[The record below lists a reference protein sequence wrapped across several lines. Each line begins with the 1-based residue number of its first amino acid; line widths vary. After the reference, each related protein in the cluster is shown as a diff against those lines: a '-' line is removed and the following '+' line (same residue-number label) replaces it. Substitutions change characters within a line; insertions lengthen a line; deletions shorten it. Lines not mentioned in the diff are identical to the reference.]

1 MKKKGIITWIRKK
14 KVRYAAAGTLCLAVA
29 IGILTLGL
37 GIGSRA
43 ETSVKLGDLDVNFDT
58 ITESGE
64 TVYLVEN
71 TEQMSKLGKASAD
84 QTKGKIFH
92 LNKDLEIGIKSAATG
107 TFAGT
112 FDGNGHVIKI
122 NCLDITD
129 STSGT
134 ETQGVSQ
141 GALFGTVSGTVENL
155 IIDVT
160 AENASYERISD
171 AGVTESSTTDPVSPA
186 VQQYD
191 LKDGEKV
198 TVNDTDEKK
207 KKAYQAI
214 CFNDKDYTTVYL
226 DKKGKECTEETEGAE
241 EYRKYV
247 GNEVKRT
254 TTTNTASEASVTD
267 SFGIL
272 CGTIGSGGTVKKV
285 SLNGASVTV
294 RQAGASHP
302 EKVISDNKTPYAFYY
317 KVDYM
322 PVTVAHEMDVTKD
335 NTLEIKI
342 PEVEQ
347 KTSVVAGNQAVGEL
361 LSMEVTAPQAVASKD
376 GNTYT
381 ITYHL
386 KLSAVNETVRE
397 AVLNTD
403 LAGGTWSSNAAN
415 GKVSSITKAGTTV
428 TYTYTGTASALP
440 DGISAKFWADVSDGT
455 GQTVPVTPEELTTT
469 IVDEKVPDMVD
480 TPLKLSVS
488 APTGK
493 ATEAGETSPK
503 TEFTVVLEN
512 ITSRTLSDAV
522 LTYEDGMTVVDKE
535 GGTDDSVNHTIT
547 FPTLIAGEERTV
559 TISKADSNPGSAST
573 VTISGTFLASAKDG
587 NQRTAEAKATASTL
601 VYTTV
606 KPKSVSKE
614 KNALWGNPGVSVEVS
629 APEMVYSPDSTAE
642 ITYTITVKNLH
653 KSKAENISVVDGNN
667 NSVIHTF
674 SNIAANDT
682 ATYKWTKTVPAP
694 TEASGIHQL
703 NQKIKATATYSDGSN
718 ESASAETTA
727 STTVYGTAS
736 MEESVGSAA
745 FSANGVQAQILTS
758 TNAVTNRSDAKVS
771 YTLKITPPASGTV
784 TVTAPAGGS
793 WTGDYKENAG
803 LTTSDG
809 RRMEVVSSGSGVKGI
824 TITYSLKDV
833 DASEYE
839 SVFSFAVVNKKVST
853 SCPDLTVTTALTN
866 GSDKTVSANNEKIS
880 ENQLKLEV
888 KAPGKTV
895 KDQDGSAELV
905 YELTPTVAD
914 GITGIQLTSSVEGTW
929 GTTEESARKATP
941 STNYTVTTSDQT
953 IYFIRKTG
961 TGESKSAETVFQI
974 DGKQGRIAY
983 TAATEKLQTTLVDLK
998 PETVTKTPG
1007 NLEVE
1012 MKAMPSILTEGN
1024 SMVLT
1029 LTLKNVSDKKDED
1042 KKGNPIHISTDLTK
1056 AGWTVQEGSAWS
1068 TNSYTVT
1075 DSTTGNKIDYNSQ
1088 NLEPKGS
1095 VVLTKTITSRP
1106 ADGTVQVEI
1115 EGYDI
1120 YAGKLPTYTYD
1131 AGKSNKQAGEPF
1143 TETEEQGTVKSAQN
1157 LAAGGLTGR
1166 NEGTIQE
1173 IRQNLTILQADRKEM
1188 DNQPELKVGGIAGEV
1203 TKGSQIE
1210 NVYLTGAVK
1219 SSVDGAVTGLAAGSG
1234 TGNLTRVIAP
1244 AASSEADLG
1253 RGLTVTDVKTGAEAK
1268 PEDTW
1273 SNCWT
1278 AFSYYESTDIT
1289 AQSRADDFDLKW
1301 LVNPGTE
1308 EGKDVFA
1315 FQKEAAGSRIQI
1327 SFEGQK
1333 TGRTFEYHSI
1343 YQARKQLTDAE
1354 NTVYESETNMLELG
1368 DSGYYR
1374 PVSVYAT
1381 DGYFQYV
1388 QCYKTN
1394 DELPAAY
1401 YPYEEENKK
1410 PVFIWK
1416 PADETEAETKSAWSV
1431 VRKNEKTLEDQI
1443 VLALNSNIQTSGLV
1457 ICYGKDGALTATR
1470 FNRNVY
1476 FPFEGDAVQITAV
1489 PVKNGKIYEEEVS
1502 PSYNSTNREKLPK
1515 PEVFSAGYYDK
1526 KGDAV
1531 EQPFQ
1536 SGGTY
1541 ETEEEIFLRGQEING
1556 CSYQYLISGEDVTSE
1571 WTKDDADVSWTK
1583 EETTLTG
1590 WKTVSNGKM
1599 CLPDKAATNQYLY
1612 VKVQKEHYP
1621 DTVYCFGSL
1630 SLTEKA
1636 GITASM
1642 YYQYDQTT
1650 GTGEAIP
1657 EDGKILPGDILVVT
1671 ANNKPEAMPR
1681 IQYLI
1686 KTTAYKD
1693 TVLWDDAEWKDY
1705 TAPIQVSN
1713 DTNSAACYV
1722 YMRLSNDAGTV
1733 YSAIE
1738 SQEYVFGRVASYPY
1752 TSPRTVYNQPGSEAN
1767 ENAATELQSGTQV
1780 TIGGQESGTR
1790 TFYLTGTSAKNVE
1803 ITAQRV
1809 TEIPEDETGY
1819 YQIGNRWYHIV
1830 PKESGELKEYTE
1842 GTKIKFYNNEEEKNT
1857 TWYIGVVSVGEN
1869 ASPSVMT
1876 TYIYKVKPSEPV
1888 AVPEASLPTKYSPG
1902 GETAEIA
1909 VVEKGSYISFRSL
1922 TSGAELLYKTTD
1934 NNVAELAG
1942 EGTLLYDNSKGI
1954 LVDGNYGDTF
1964 QVNIRAVKWDEEHK
1978 VKEMK
1983 STDVYCF
1990 TYMIAEQKQAL
2001 KPTATPVTQEKNPTV
2016 VTPGDKILLSTTTDG
2031 ADIYYTVDGS
2041 SPEITKAEDGKITKG
2056 ENTRPYNP
2064 AEGIVMPLDGEGY
2077 FTVHAIAVAAEYK
2090 NSPEAIF
2097 IYAYP
2102 DSVQSPYANIPSG
2115 SVDLG
2120 TKVLLKNKTD
2130 GATIHYTVNTDGSVP
2145 ADPTVSSSVFDEAQP
2160 IVINGKTVIKA
2171 FAVKNGVKSAVVT
2184 LTYTTKDQL
2193 ASPTASIE
2201 SGAMV
2206 SRGTRLKLK
2215 AASGATIYYTTDGSD
2230 PTDRSSSSVVS
2241 GSDLVLDG
2249 AAGAQVTVKAYA
2261 VMDGKSASEVA
2272 TFTYQISKNMGG
2284 VTADV
2289 ATGSEVS
2296 NGSKV
2301 NLMTDVTDAQIYYTT
2316 DGSSPADSGIK
2327 GTVVTI
2333 NGTSGS
2339 TFTIKAVAKI
2349 NGDAGTVCTFTYRI
2363 KERPSAP
2370 TASPS
2375 GGELTI
2381 AKRVELS
2388 ASAEKIYYTTD
2399 GTTPTESS
2407 NLYKEPVLI
2416 NRTTNLKAIAVSKDG
2431 EISEVASFQYTAA
2444 QRADMPKASY
2454 ESGSALDPGTVVT
2467 LRTDTA
2473 NAQIYY
2479 STDGTDPTLDTLDM
2493 LLKYTEEGIIV
2504 SRTVTVKAVAY
2515 REDLQLSKVG
2525 TFQYLVD
2532 TIPAV
2537 EAKKAAEAQAEA
2549 EALHDTDVSGLA
2561 RKDDFDETAYE
2572 DRILRENE
2580 CGTVVSGT
2588 EASLD
2593 ENTVLITETEACSDT
2608 AVKNVRKLF
2617 GEDYKILASYDMYLM
2632 KGGSKVQPAGQV
2644 EIGIPIP
2651 AEYENAAVT
2660 IIYIDNNDKITRQE
2674 TRRKDGMAYA
2684 YTDHFSN
2691 YALVGLEDP
2700 ESGQFQIPWLMLL
2713 EILAGVCVL
2722 GGIIYFIRKT
2732 TRTSNER
2739 K

>member
-14 KVRYAAAGTLCLAVA
+14 KVRYAAAGTLCLAAA
-29 IGILTLGL
+29 IGILVLGL
-37 GIGSRA
+37 GIDSRA
-43 ETSVKLGDLDVNFDT
+43 ESLALGTDPKINFETTTDGDGKT
-58 ITESGE
+58 I
-64 TVYLVEN
+64 YLIDSA
-71 TEQMSKLGKASAD
+71 EQISKLGQASEE
-84 QTKGKIFH
+84 QTREKIFR
-92 LNKDLEIGIKSAATG
+92 LNKDLEIGITSAATG

-122 NCLDITD
+122 NHLDITD
-129 STSGT
+129 STPGT

-160 AENASYERISD
+160 DGEATYQRTSD
-171 AGVTESSTTDPVSPA
+171 AGVTESSEKGQEIQAAP
-186 VQQYD
+186 QYSLAD
-191 LKDGEKV
+191 NEKV
-198 TVNDTDEKK
+198 TVNSTGYQQ
-207 KKAYQAI
+207 KAYQAI

-226 DKKGKECTEETEGAE
+226 DTDGKECTKETAGAD

-247 GNEVKRT
+247 GNKIERT
-254 TTTNTASEASVTD
+254 TTTNTASNASVTD

-317 KVDYM
+317 KVEYM
-322 PVTVAHEMDVTKD
+322 PVTVAHEMEVTKD

-347 KTSVVAGNQAVGEL
+347 KTSVTVGNQAVGEL

-376 GNTYT
+376 GSTYT
-381 ITYHL
+381 ITYNL
-386 KLSAVNETVRE
+386 KLAAVDETVSE
-397 AVLNTD
+397 AVLKTNLT
-403 LAGGTWSSNAAN
+403 GGTWSSNAAN
-415 GKVSSITKAGTTV
+415 GKVSSITKSGTTV
-428 TYTYTGTASALP
+428 TYTYTGTVSALP
-440 DGISAKFWADVSDGT
+440 QNISAKFWADVSDGT
-455 GQTVPVTPEELTTT
+455 GQTVPVTPAALTTV
-469 IVDEKVPDMVD
+469 IINEKVPDAVG
-480 TPLKLSVS
+480 TSLKLSVS

-493 ATEAGETSPK
+493 AMEAGETSPK

-512 ITSRTLSDAV
+512 TTSRALSDAV
-522 LTYEDGMTVVDKE
+522 LTYEDGMTVMDAERGTVDP
-535 GGTDDSVNHTIT
+535 VNHTIT
-547 FPTLIAGEERTV
+547 FSTLLADEKKTV
-559 TISKADSNPGSAST
+559 TISKADSNHGTANT

-606 KPKSVSKE
+606 RQKSVSEE
-614 KNALWGNPGVSVEVS
+614 KKALWGNPGVSVEVS

-667 NSVIHTF
+667 NNVIHTF
-674 SNIAANDT
+674 SNVAANGTDICT
-682 ATYKWTKTVPAP
+682 LKKTVPAP

-703 NQKIKATATYSDGSN
+703 NQKIKATATYSDGSSG
-718 ESASAETTA
+718 SASAEKTA
-727 STTVYGTAS
+727 STTVYGTAG

-793 WTGDYKENAG
+793 WTGNYKRNAG
-803 LTTSDG
+803 STTSDG
-809 RRMEVVSSGSGVKGI
+809 RRMEVVSSGSGVKTI

-839 SVFSFAVVNKKVST
+839 SVFSFAVVNNKVST

-905 YELTPTVAD
+905 YELTPTVTAD
-914 GITGIQLTSSVEGTW
+914 ITGIQLTSSVEGTW
-929 GTTEESARKATP
+929 GTTEESARAATTT
-941 STNYTVTTSDQT
+941 STNYTVTTSDQK

-974 DGKQGRIAY
+974 DGKKGAIKY

-1012 MKAMPSILTEGN
+1012 MKAMPSILIEGN

-1029 LTLKNVSDKKDED
+1029 LTLKNVSDEKDED
-1042 KKGNPIHISTDLTK
+1042 KKGNPIHISTDLTG
-1056 AGWTVQEGSAWS
+1056 AGWTVQEGAWS
-1068 TNSYTVT
+1068 RNSYTVT
-1075 DSTTGNKIDYNSQ
+1075 DSATGDKTYASQ
-1088 NLEPKGS
+1088 NLEPKES
-1095 VVLTKTITSRP
+1095 VVLTKKITSRP
-1106 ADGTVQVEI
+1106 TDGTVKVVI
-1115 EGYDI
+1115 EGCDI
-1120 YAGKLPTYTYD
+1120 YAGTLPTYTYD
-1131 AGKSNKQAGEPF
+1131 EGKSKKQSGEPF

-1157 LAAGGLTGR
+1157 LVAGGLTGR

-1173 IRQNLTILQADRKEM
+1173 IRQNLTILQADRREM
-1188 DNQPELKVGGIAGEV
+1188 DNQPELKAGGIAGEV
-1203 TKGSQIE
+1203 TKGSHIE
-1210 NVYLTGAVK
+1210 DVYLTGAVK

-1234 TGNLTRVIAP
+1234 TGSLTRVIAP
-1244 AASSEADLG
+1244 AASSEGDLG
-1253 RGLTVTDVKTGAEAK
+1253 SGLRVTDAKTGAEAK
-1268 PEDTW
+1268 PENTW
-1273 SNCWT
+1273 SNYWT

-1289 AQSRADDFDLKW
+1289 AQGRADDFNLKW
-1301 LVNPGTE
+1301 LVNPGTA
-1308 EGKDVFA
+1308 EGKDVFT
-1315 FQKEAAGSRIQI
+1315 FQKEAAGPRVQI
-1327 SFEGQK
+1327 SFTDQK
-1333 TGRTFEYHSI
+1333 SGRTFEYYSI
-1343 YQARKQLTDAE
+1343 YQARKHLTDVE

-1388 QCYKTN
+1388 QCYKTSE
-1394 DELPAAY
+1394 ELPAAY
-1401 YPYEEENKK
+1401 YPYEEGNKK
-1410 PVFIWK
+1410 PVFIWE
-1416 PADETEAETKSAWSV
+1416 PADETEADTKSAWSV
-1431 VRKNEKTLEDQI
+1431 VRKNDKTLEDQI

-1470 FNRNVY
+1470 VNRNVY

-1489 PVKNGKIYEEEVS
+1489 PIKNGKIYEEEVS
-1502 PSYNSTNREKLPK
+1502 PSYNSANRERLPK

-1571 WTKDDADVSWTK
+1571 WKKDDANVSWTK

-1590 WKTVSNGKM
+1590 WATVLNGKM
-1599 CLPDKAATNQYLY
+1599 LLPDKAATGQYLY

-1642 YYQYDQTT
+1642 YYQYDQTA
-1650 GTGEAIP
+1650 GKGDAIP
-1657 EDGKILPGDILVVT
+1657 EEGKILPGDILVVT
-1671 ANNKPEAMPR
+1671 ANHQPEAMSR
-1681 IQYLI
+1681 VQYLI

-1693 TVLWDDAEWKDY
+1693 TVLWEDTEWKDY
-1705 TAPIQVSN
+1705 IAPIQVSN

-1722 YMRLSNDAGTV
+1722 YMRLSNAEGTV

-1738 SQEYVFGRVASYPY
+1738 SQEYIFGRVASYPY
-1752 TSPRTVYNQPGSEAN
+1752 TSPRTVYNQPDSEAN

-1780 TIGGQESGTR
+1780 TIGGRESGTT

-1809 TEIPEDETGY
+1809 TEPHENEKGY
-1819 YQIGNRWYHIV
+1819 YQIGKRWYHIV

-1842 GTKIKFYNNEEEKNT
+1842 STKIKFYNNEEEKNT

-1922 TSGAELLYKTTD
+1922 TSGAELLYKTND
-1934 NNVAELAG
+1934 NNVAEKP
-1942 EGTLLYDNSKGI
+1942 EENGTLLYDNSTGI
-1954 LVDGNYGDTF
+1954 RVDGNYGDTF
-1964 QVNIRAVKWDEEHK
+1964 QVNIRAVKWDEEYK

-2041 SPEITKAEDGKITKG
+2041 SPEITKAEDGKITNG
-2056 ENTRPYNP
+2056 ENTRLYNP

-2171 FAVKNGVKSAVVT
+2171 FAVKNGVKSAIVT

-2333 NGTSGS
+2333 NGTPGS

-2388 ASAEKIYYTTD
+2388 SSAEKIYYTTD

-2454 ESGSALDPGTVVT
+2454 ESGSALEPGTVVT

-2537 EAKKAAEAQAEA
+2537 EAKKEAEAQAEA

-2593 ENTVLITETEACSDT
+2593 ENTVLITEAEACSDT
-2608 AVKNVRKLF
+2608 AAKNVKKLF

-2713 EILAGVCVL
+2713 EILAGACVL

>member
-469 IVDEKVPDMVD
+469 IVDEKVPDTVD

-905 YELTPTVAD
+905 YELTPTVAA

-1234 TGNLTRVIAP
+1234 TGSLTRVIAP
-1244 AASSEADLG
+1244 AASSEGDLG
-1253 RGLTVTDVKTGAEAK
+1253 SGLTVTDVKTGAEAK

-1327 SFEGQK
+1327 SFTDQK
-1333 TGRTFEYHSI
+1333 SGRTFEYHSI

-1693 TVLWDDAEWKDY
+1693 TVLWEDTEWKDY
-1705 TAPIQVSN
+1705 IAPIQVSN

-1722 YMRLSNDAGTV
+1722 YMRLSNTEGTV

-1738 SQEYVFGRVASYPY
+1738 SQEYIFGRVASYPY

-1964 QVNIRAVKWDEEHK
+1964 QVNIRAVKWDEEYK

-2416 NRTTNLKAIAVSKDG
+2416 NRTTNLKAIAVSADG
-2431 EISEVASFQYTAA
+2431 EVSEVASFQYTAA

>member
-469 IVDEKVPDMVD
+469 IVDEKVPDTVD

>member
-198 TVNDTDEKK
+198 TVNDTDEK

-469 IVDEKVPDMVD
+469 IVDEKVPDTVD

-522 LTYEDGMTVVDKE
+522 LTYEDGMTVVDKAR
-535 GGTDDSVNHTIT
+535 GTDDSVNHTIT

-1394 DELPAAY
+1394 DELSAAY

-1502 PSYNSTNREKLPK
+1502 PSYNSTNRERLPK

-1541 ETEEEIFLRGQEING
+1541 GTEEEIFLRGQEING
-1556 CSYQYLISGEDVTSE
+1556 CSYQYLISGEDVTGG

-1583 EETTLTG
+1583 GETTLTG
-1590 WKTVSNGKM
+1590 WTTVSNGKM
-1599 CLPDKAATNQYLY
+1599 LLPDKAATNQYLY

-1819 YQIGNRWYHIV
+1819 YQIGKRWYHIV

-2171 FAVKNGVKSAVVT
+2171 FAVKNGVKSAIVT

-2206 SRGTRLKLK
+2206 SRGTRLNLK

-2333 NGTSGS
+2333 NGTPGS

-2454 ESGSALDPGTVVT
+2454 ESGSALEPGTVVT

-2608 AVKNVRKLF
+2608 AVKNVKKLF